1 MLTAE
6 RNVFCFCGTINELK
20 MITSFA
26 FKSNCSY
33 FISEYA
39 NFNGPLQTAI
49 GEFFLH
55 VLYFTLITSFL
66 SNKQISDVETNQLQ
80 KWLLFGDIMGLI
92 VEHFKTADEIGT
104 ILYQF
109 LFLFVILVTL
119 CWSEQSMDL
128 SCEIR

>member
-6 RNVFCFCGTINELK
+6 RNVCCFCGTINELK

-49 GEFFLH
+49 REFFLH

-66 SNKQISDVETNQLQ
+66 SNKQISDVDSIQLQ

-128 SCEIR
+128 SYEIR

>member
-6 RNVFCFCGTINELK
+6 RNVFCFCGTIKELK

-49 GEFFLH
+49 REFFLH

-66 SNKQISDVETNQLQ
+66 SNKQISDVDSNQLQ

-128 SCEIR
+128 SYEIR

>member
-6 RNVFCFCGTINELK
+6 RNVSCFCGTINELK

-49 GEFFLH
+49 REFFLH

-66 SNKQISDVETNQLQ
+66 SNKQISEVDSNQLQ

-92 VEHFKTADEIGT
+92 VKHFKTADEIVT

-128 SCEIR
+128 SYEIR

>member
-1 MLTAE
+1 MQILMVPF
-6 RNVFCFCGTINELK
+6 RQPSGSFFYMCFILPW
-20 MITSFA
+20 S
-26 FKSNCSY
+26 
-33 FISEYA
+33 
-39 NFNGPLQTAI
+39 P
-49 GEFFLH
+49 
-55 VLYFTLITSFL
+55 SFL
-66 SNKQISDVETNQLQ
+66 SNKQISDVDSIQLQ

-128 SCEIR
+128 SYEIR

>member
-6 RNVFCFCGTINELK
+6 RNVCCFCGTINELK

-49 GEFFLH
+49 REFFLH

-66 SNKQISDVETNQLQ
+66 SNKQISDVDSNQLQ

-92 VEHFKTADEIGT
+92 VKHFKTADEIVT

-128 SCEIR
+128 SYEIR

>member
-1 MLTAE
+1 MQILMVPF
-6 RNVFCFCGTINELK
+6 RQPSG
-20 MITSFA
+20 SF
-26 FKSNCSY
+26 FYMY
-33 FISEYA
+33 FILTWS
-39 NFNGPLQTAI
+39 P
-49 GEFFLH
+49 
-55 VLYFTLITSFL
+55 SFL
-66 SNKQISDVETNQLQ
+66 SNKQISDVDSNQLQ

-128 SCEIR
+128 SYEIR